1 MFDFYLTVS
10 ALHARIQKRGGNLLV
25 TDLGFREFVG
35 HRFRQHQWDF
45 YDEKR
50 LRPGVASTVL
60 PGSCVTFG
68 KNF

>member
-10 ALHARIQKRGGNLLV
+10 TLHARIQKRGGNLLV
-25 TDLGFREFVG
+25 TDLDSTNGTFI
-35 HRFRQHQWDF
+35 
-45 YDEKR
+45 DEKR

-68 KNF
+68 KKF